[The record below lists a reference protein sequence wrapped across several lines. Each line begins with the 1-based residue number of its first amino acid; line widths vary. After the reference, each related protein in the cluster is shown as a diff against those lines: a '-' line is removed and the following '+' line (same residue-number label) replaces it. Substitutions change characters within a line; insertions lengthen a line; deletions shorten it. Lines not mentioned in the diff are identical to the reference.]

1 MKFKE
6 NPSEFSV
13 FRPLVK
19 ARGSVVSTA
28 DKSLQLRTEI
38 RWQRSYLLTQAQL
51 ENTVGQSVP
60 SEGIDLFS
68 LSGLQ

>member
-1 MKFKE
+1 MKSE
-6 NPSEFSV
+6 GNPNGFSV

-38 RWQRSYLLTQAQL
+38 RWQRSYLLTQAQP

-60 SEGIDLFS
+60 SEGIDLFT
-68 LSGLQ
+68 LFGLQ